1 MEREVMLAMT
11 QRCPKCGGRVS
22 AMEMDG
28 GKLAVRCTG
37 SAGEEDSCGWALE
50 VEPAPEVPPAQV
62 KALKFAV

>member
-1 MEREVMLAMT
+1 MLAMT

-50 VEPAPEVPPAQV
+50 AETAPENPPAQV
-62 KALKFAV
+62 TVLKFAV

>member
-1 MEREVMLAMT
+1 MLAMT

-50 VEPAPEVPPAQV
+50 AEAVQEVQPPQV
-62 KALKFAV
+62 VALKFAV